1 MLTAHPKSRKYLPK
15 PERKKIF
22 WLLNGAN
29 VCPFGTGEIQGLRVS
44 TTTDTQHQLVQDCQ
58 LKNIMSIPG
67 TCQSEPIQMYLCKEA
82 RNQEVTDNLS
92 CHDCTSLYKSII
104 SEHVLV
110 QDSYILYC
118 WIKQGQRTSQTMGAL
133 AILFLVVNVLPDFKA
148 IISKKNDGQ
157 AEEGFFPV
165 GESSV
170 LSQKTLQ
177 PQVSHKTSQLG
188 CP

>member
-1 MLTAHPKSRKYLPK
+1 M
-15 PERKKIF
+15 
-22 WLLNGAN
+22 
-29 VCPFGTGEIQGLRVS
+29 S

-118 WIKQGQRTSQTMGAL
+118 WIKQGQRTSQTTGAL
-133 AILFLVVNVLPDFKA
+133 AILFLVVNILPDFKA
-148 IISKKNDGQ
+148 ILSKKNYGQ
-157 AEEGFFPV
+157 GRGRFLSCWRIFCTIPEDSAA
-165 GESSV
+165 SS
-170 LSQKTLQ
+170 L
-177 PQVSHKTSQLG
+177 PQNLPLYSTKSME
-188 CP
+188 

>member
-1 MLTAHPKSRKYLPK
+1 M
-15 PERKKIF
+15 
-22 WLLNGAN
+22 
-29 VCPFGTGEIQGLRVS
+29 S

-67 TCQSEPIQMYLCKEA
+67 TCQSEPIQMYLCKKA
-82 RNQEVTDNLS
+82 KNQEVTDNLS

-110 QDSYILYC
+110 QESYILYC

-177 PQVSHKTSQLG
+177 PQVSHKTSHCTLQNLWSR
-188 CP
+188 